1 MFGILILFL
10 RHLDPGAWDA
20 GGLLSS
26 PGAVSASQ
34 SASPAPLRDRRDSVS
49 HAQSQQLLLERGPR
63 QAGMAPAPTAES
75 TPYWVPRARSP
86 HAQGLITTLL
96 GGAICFSPLW
106 PLCQHICLGAT
117 WSFVSS

>member
-1 MFGILILFL
+1 MFGILFL

-34 SASPAPLRDRRDSVS
+34 SASPAPLGDFRDSVS
-49 HAQSQQLLLERGPR
+49 HAQSQQLLLERGQR

-75 TPYWVPRARSP
+75 TPYWVPRAWSP

-106 PLCQHICLGAT
+106 PLCQHICLEAT